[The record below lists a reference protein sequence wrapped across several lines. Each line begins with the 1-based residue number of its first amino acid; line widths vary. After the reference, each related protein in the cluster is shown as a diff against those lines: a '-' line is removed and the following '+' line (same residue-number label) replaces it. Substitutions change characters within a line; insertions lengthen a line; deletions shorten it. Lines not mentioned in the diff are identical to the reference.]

1 MLRAIGGPLGPPA
14 LQALRGAT
22 RVSDAV
28 RSRPWLAAAVAATLF
43 AGALAL
49 RFLLAPYLPSSGFPF
64 LTFFPAVLVTALL
77 AGLWAGLAV
86 SAASVLAAWWFF
98 IAPAGTLLGVSRP
111 DTIALWFF
119 ALILVVD
126 CLVIHGMHRAVERAR
141 GAERHGAE
149 LAQQL
154 QSRLLELER
163 VRDDLE
169 AALATRS
176 RMMASVGHDLRQP
189 LQTLRLSLQLA
200 ATEPLSPRQATSLQR
215 AERSCTALAQAFDVL
230 VESSALGAPNFRPAI
245 GDFDLGALMAQVA
258 EEFQAF
264 ADEGG
269 VTLSVVPSVSR
280 VSSDR
285 QLVLG
290 IVRNLA
296 GNAIKYAPGGR
307 VEVRAVPAG
316 CDRVRVEIEDDG
328 AGIPL
333 DRQQAIFEE
342 FVRLSPGSASGI
354 GLGLAL
360 VKRSAELLGTQVE
373 LRSAPGQGACF
384 WFELPRA

>member
-1 MLRAIGGPLGPPA
+1 MLRAFGGPFAPPA
-14 LQALRGAT
+14 RQALRGAS
-22 RVSDAV
+22 RLSDAV
-28 RSRPWLAAAVAATLF
+28 RRNPVLVAAVAATLF
-43 AGALAL
+43 ASALAL
-49 RFLLAPYLPSSGFPF
+49 RFLLTPYLPPTGFPF

-86 SAASVLAAWWFF
+86 SAASALAAWWYF
-98 IAPAGTLLGVSRP
+98 IPPNDAFLPVSGP
-111 DTIALWFF
+111 DQIALWFF
-119 ALILVVD
+119 ALILAVD
-126 CLVIHGMHRAVERAR
+126 CLVIHGMHLAVERAR
-141 GAERHGAE
+141 TAERHAGE

-154 QSRLLELER
+154 SQRLSELER
-163 VRDDLE
+163 TRDDLE

-200 ATEPLSPRQATSLQR
+200 ATEPLSPRQSASLQR
-215 AERSCTALAQAFDVL
+215 AERNCMALAQAFDVL
-230 VESSALGAPNFRPAI
+230 VASSALGAPNFRPSIDA
-245 GDFDLGALMAQVA
+245 FELGALMDQVA

-264 ADEGG
+264 AAEAD
-269 VTLSVVPSVSR
+269 VTLSVMPTAAR
-280 VSSDR
+280 VSSDQ

-290 IVRNLA
+290 ILRNLV

-307 VEVRAVPAG
+307 VALRAVPVASG
-316 CDRVRVEIEDDG
+316 RVRIEIEDDG

-333 DRQQAIFEE
+333 DRQAEIFDE
-342 FVRLSPGSASGI
+342 FVRLSPGNASGI

-360 VKRSAELLGTQVE
+360 VKRSAELLGTRVE
-373 LRSAPGQGACF
+373 LRSAPGEGACF